1 MQTKYKILNPVTGQ
15 YDTFDT
21 FDACADELG
30 IRAWEFYLLHTHHNP
45 YTVVEIN
52 DDGSETWRNP
62 TGDEL
67 HDPNAVLDDV
77 IEEIKAFKENPESR
91 TLQLDLTALTSANIL
106 AELPTEILSN
116 LNLGNIDLSGDTEIT
131 QDMIIE
137 ALLTSKLEVIT
148 PESITSETPS

>member
-1 MQTKYKILNPVTGQ
+1 MQTKYKILNPLTGQ

-45 YTVVEIN
+45 YTVVEVN

-62 TGDEL
+62 TGEEL

-77 IEEIKAFKENPESR
+77 IEEIKAYKENPQDR
-91 TLQLDLTALTSANIL
+91 TLGIDSMALTSANVL
-106 AELPTEILSN
+106 AELPAEILSN
-116 LNLGNIDLSGDTEIT
+116 LNLGNIDFSGNTEIT
-131 QDMIIE
+131 HDMIIE
-137 ALLTSKLEVIT
+137 ALMTSNLEVMT
-148 PESITSETPS
+148 SESITGETPS